1 MKSFLLSSLVHRFS
15 GASLE
20 DFVRSHPHDWLLWE
34 PGGWNAPAATTV
46 KLMPFAEG
54 TPLPQTS
61 GEALA
66 LAMEVLPTTTQLTLG
81 RGPNVD
87 ALIAE
92 GTLSQI
98 HLLFMISPAGWTVR
112 DANSRNGTWLDRQK
126 LLPGQPVE
134 LKNGSRIK
142 AAQVA
147 LTWYTPQGLL
157 NRIKGG

>member
-1 MKSFLLSSLVHRFS
+1 VKSFLLSSLVHRF
-15 GASLE
+15 GTASLD
-20 DFVRSHPHDWLLWE
+20 DFVRAHPHDWLLWE
-34 PGGWNAPAATTV
+34 PGGWSAPAPVTV
-46 KLMPFAEG
+46 KLMPISEG

-66 LAMEVLPTTTQLTLG
+66 LAMQVTPSTTQLTLG

-87 ALIAE
+87 AMIAE
-92 GTLSQI
+92 GTLSQV
-98 HLLFMISPAGWTVR
+98 HLLFMISPGGWTVR

-126 LLPGQPVE
+126 LQPGQPAG

-142 AAQVA
+142 AGQVA

-157 NRIKGG
+157 NRIKG

>member
-1 MKSFLLSSLVHRFS
+1 MKSFLLSSLVHRF
-15 GASLE
+15 GAASLE
-20 DFVRSHPHDWLLWE
+20 EFVRAHPHDWLLWE
-34 PGGWNAPAATTV
+34 PGGWNAPGPTTR
-46 KLMPFAEG
+46 KLTPITEG
-54 TPLPQTS
+54 TPLPHTS

-66 LAMEVLPTTTQLTLG
+66 LALEIKADTTQLTLG

-87 ALIAE
+87 AVIAE

-98 HLLFMISPAGWTVR
+98 HLLFMIAPGGWTVR
-112 DANSRNGTWLDRQK
+112 DANSRNGTWLDRVK
-126 LLPGQPVE
+126 LLPGQPME